1 MVKPLGKLTFFRY
14 TFALKVCLDD
24 SFRILQKESQM
35 PKMKSVKGAVKRFK
49 IKKNGTVKRGT
60 AFRSH
65 ILTKQ
70 DAGTRRDQNAPK
82 VVAKVD
88 EKNIKAMIA

>member
-1 MVKPLGKLTFFRY
+1 
-14 TFALKVCLDD
+14 
-24 SFRILQKESQM
+24 M

-49 IKKNGTVKRGT
+49 VKKSGKIKRGT

-70 DAGTRRDQNAPK
+70 DAKTRRRQHTPK
-82 VVAKVD
+82 YVHASDAANVK
-88 EKNIKAMIA
+88 EMIC

>member
-1 MVKPLGKLTFFRY
+1 
-14 TFALKVCLDD
+14 
-24 SFRILQKESQM
+24 M

-49 IKKNGTVKRGT
+49 VKKSGKVKRGS

-70 DAGTRRDQNAPK
+70 DPKTRRQQNRPK
-82 VVAKVD
+82 YLTKTDAANV
-88 EKNIKAMIA
+88 KAMIA

>member
-1 MVKPLGKLTFFRY
+1 
-14 TFALKVCLDD
+14 
-24 SFRILQKESQM
+24 M

-49 IKKNGTVKRGT
+49 VKKNGSIKRGT

-70 DAGTRRDQNAPK
+70 DAKTRRKQNTPK
-82 VVAKVD
+82 VVAKADV
-88 EKNIKAMIA
+88 KNVKEMIVS

>member
-1 MVKPLGKLTFFRY
+1 
-14 TFALKVCLDD
+14 
-24 SFRILQKESQM
+24 M

-49 IKKNGTVKRGT
+49 VKKNGSVKRGT

-70 DAGTRRDQNAPK
+70 DAATRRKQNK
-82 VVAKVD
+82 AKVIAKTD
-88 EKNIKAMIA
+88 EKTIKDMIN

>member
-1 MVKPLGKLTFFRY
+1 MDAKNFT
-14 TFALKVCLDD
+14 
-24 SFRILQKESQM
+24 KEPSM

-49 IKKNGTVKRGT
+49 VKKNGTVKRGT

-70 DAGTRRDQNAPK
+70 DSQTRRGQNSPK
-82 VVAKVD
+82 TVAKVD
-88 EKNIKAMIA
+88 AKNIKAMIS

>member
-1 MVKPLGKLTFFRY
+1 
-14 TFALKVCLDD
+14 
-24 SFRILQKESQM
+24 M

-49 IKKNGTVKRGT
+49 VKKIGTVKRGT

-70 DAGTRRDQNAPK
+70 DAGTRRKQNTPK
-82 VVAKVD
+82 TVAAVD
-88 EKNIKAMIA
+88 AKNIKAMIA

>member
-1 MVKPLGKLTFFRY
+1 
-14 TFALKVCLDD
+14 
-24 SFRILQKESQM
+24 M

-49 IKKNGTVKRGT
+49 VKKNGTVKRGT

-70 DAGTRRDQNAPK
+70 DSDTRSKQHKPK
-82 VVAKVD
+82 VIAKV
-88 EKNIKAMIA
+88 

>member
-1 MVKPLGKLTFFRY
+1 
-14 TFALKVCLDD
+14 
-24 SFRILQKESQM
+24 M

-70 DAGTRRDQNAPK
+70 DASTRHGQKSPK
-82 VVAKVD
+82 VIAKVD
-88 EKNIKAMIA
+88 AANIKAMIN

>member
-1 MVKPLGKLTFFRY
+1 
-14 TFALKVCLDD
+14 
-24 SFRILQKESQM
+24 M

-49 IKKNGTVKRGT
+49 VKKNGSVKRGT

-70 DAGTRRDQNAPK
+70 DADTRRKQNTLK
-82 VVAKVD
+82 VIAKADV
-88 EKNIKAMIA
+88 KNIKEMIN

>member
-1 MVKPLGKLTFFRY
+1 
-14 TFALKVCLDD
+14 
-24 SFRILQKESQM
+24 M

-49 IKKNGTVKRGT
+49 VKKSGKVKRGT

-70 DAGTRRDQNAPK
+70 DAGTRRKQNAPK
-82 VVAKVD
+82 YLTKTDAANVK
-88 EKNIKAMIA
+88 EMIA

>member
-1 MVKPLGKLTFFRY
+1 
-14 TFALKVCLDD
+14 
-24 SFRILQKESQM
+24 M

-49 IKKNGTVKRGT
+49 VKKNGSIKRGT

-70 DAGTRRDQNAPK
+70 DAGTRRKQNAPK
-82 VVAKVD
+82 TIAKSD
-88 EKNIKAMIA
+88 EKTIKAMIN

>member
-1 MVKPLGKLTFFRY
+1 
-14 TFALKVCLDD
+14 
-24 SFRILQKESQM
+24 M

-49 IKKNGTVKRGT
+49 VKKNGSVKRGT

-70 DAGTRRDQNAPK
+70 DADTRRKQNRPK
-82 VVAKVD
+82 TVHST
-88 EKNIKAMIA
+88 NIKQVKEMIVS